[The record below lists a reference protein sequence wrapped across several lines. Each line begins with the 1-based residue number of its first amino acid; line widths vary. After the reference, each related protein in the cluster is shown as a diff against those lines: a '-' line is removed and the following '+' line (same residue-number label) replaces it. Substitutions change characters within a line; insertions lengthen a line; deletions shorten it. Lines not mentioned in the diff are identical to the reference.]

1 MLCNYLGVV
10 DHANR
15 VGEVMVVGVTLVVRQ
30 TGTRQVHLDLVELV
44 LGDTHKLE
52 TNSVVKYLL
61 YMCYHYFCKLCKL
74 LKFQENVKV
83 LFMNRNHY

>member
-1 MLCNYLGVV
+1 MISFSCVFQQGFVFYVRHAYSTTMPCYYLRVV

-15 VGEVMVVGVTLVVRQ
+15 VGEIMVVGVTLIVRQ

-61 YMCYHYFCKLCKL
+61 YMC
-74 LKFQENVKV
+74 
-83 LFMNRNHY
+83 